1 MNKIYL
7 VRLFSVVIFTVV
19 CSSFGQVHDDF
30 QTRFKRIAA
39 IFEKSLEPYAMKF
52 AKASYSEKEVKDSP
66 KIVEARYSIYIQKAQ
81 LLRDELRSA
90 MVSSGDL
97 DYYTNDRI
105 TETLQFAYRNHY
117 PGLDYTFFESVAKE
131 VKETSK

>member
-7 VRLFSVVIFTVV
+7 IRLFPVILLAAV
-19 CSSFGQVHDDF
+19 CSSFGQVNDDY
-30 QTRFKRIAA
+30 QTRFKKIAA
-39 IFEKSLEPYAMKF
+39 IFENSLKPFAMKF
-52 AKASYSEKEVKDSP
+52 AKASYSEQEVKDSP
-66 KIVEARYSIYIQKAQ
+66 KIVEARYSIYIQKAK
-81 LLRDELRSA
+81 LLSDELRSA
-90 MVSSGDL
+90 MVSSGDP

-131 VKETSK
+131 VKEATK